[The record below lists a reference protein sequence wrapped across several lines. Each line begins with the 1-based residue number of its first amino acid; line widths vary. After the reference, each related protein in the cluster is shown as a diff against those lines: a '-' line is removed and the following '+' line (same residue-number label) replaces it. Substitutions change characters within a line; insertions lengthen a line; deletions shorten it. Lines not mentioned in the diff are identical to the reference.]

1 MKTES
6 TTELPFT
13 IKPFQKTASA
23 LNEMSV
29 LFFNN
34 LISLVSQ
41 KLENFKRVKKPTTE
55 PIIELVNTTT
65 EAQLSDSEEQFIL
78 FDFYKILCSCHSFVD
93 NEFLECCQCLSR
105 LNGSN
110 DALDNSWKSFNWL
123 NDKCGY
129 FFMMNSKDNAILD
142 GYLKNMKFSLEN
154 EKRIT
159 GEESLQDDQSY
170 LKITMNKINYFIKNN
185 LVKDHLPL
193 KVISDEKPEKD
204 LKVPSEISDRIKE
217 TINSEEPP
225 VQPERSATIAIPV
238 EQAED
243 ETNKNTDLK
252 AENPQQVNSSLVKS
266 ENEAKPAEVTMLST
280 DESALFNEIPT
291 TESAQDLAQ
300 IVDQKTATANTVTPP
315 ASTQTPTT
323 TSPAPP
329 TIPLVTKD
337 PILVYSKDPIFM
349 RLSNRI
355 KILELNMS
363 LSSQYL
369 EKLSQHYR

>member
-1 MKTES
+1 
-6 TTELPFT
+6 
-13 IKPFQKTASA
+13 
-23 LNEMSV
+23 MSV

-41 KLENFKRVKKPTTE
+41 KLESFKRVNKPITE
-55 PIIELVNTTT
+55 PIIELANTTT
-65 EAQLSDSEEQFIL
+65 EAQLSDSEEQVIL
-78 FDFYKILCSCHSFVD
+78 FDFYKMLCSCHSFVD

-105 LNGSN
+105 LNSSK
-110 DALDNSWKSFNWL
+110 DALDNSWNSFNWL

-129 FFMMNSKDNAILD
+129 FFMMNSKDNAILE

-159 GEESLQDDQSY
+159 GDESLQDDQSY

-185 LVKDHLPL
+185 LIKDHLPF
-193 KVISDEKPEKD
+193 KVISDENPED
-204 LKVPSEISDRIKE
+204 LKVASEISDRIKD
-217 TINSEEPP
+217 TIHSEEPP
-225 VQPERSATIAIPV
+225 VQPETSATIATPV
-238 EQAED
+238 EQAEDTESSTQSQAKD
-243 ETNKNTDLK
+243 ETNKNTDLN
-252 AENPQQVNSSLVKS
+252 AENPQQVNSDGSSSVKS
-266 ENEAKPAEVTMLST
+266 EHEAKPDEVTMSST
-280 DESALFNEIPT
+280 EESTLLNEIPT
-291 TESAQDLAQ
+291 TESVQDLAQ
-300 IVDQKTATANTVTPP
+300 IVDQTTATATTAIPP
-315 ASTQTPTT
+315 ASTQPPTT
-323 TSPAPP
+323 TTTPAPP

-349 RLSNRI
+349 RLSSRI